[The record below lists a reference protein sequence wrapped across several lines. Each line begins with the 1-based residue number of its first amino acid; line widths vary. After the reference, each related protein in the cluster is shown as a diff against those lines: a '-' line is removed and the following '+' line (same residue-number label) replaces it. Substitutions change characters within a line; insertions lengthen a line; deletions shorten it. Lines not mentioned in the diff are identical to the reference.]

1 MLRLDINLVFTI
13 INLLIW
19 YAIIR
24 ILLFKRINRVIDQR
38 EQAIQSRYADAQ
50 KLQDEAAA
58 EKDKYATSQAQIE
71 AEKTKV
77 MDQAQEDARV
87 EYNHILEEA
96 NKKAEQI
103 VENSK
108 KEAVLEKD
116 KIVSKAEQ
124 EIRSL
129 ILDTAVKSM
138 QSSGNDS
145 ALYDEF
151 LIKIGEAG
159 HGENE

>member
-58 EKDKYATSQAQIE
+58 EKDKYAASQAQSE

-151 LIKIGEAG
+151 LTKTGEAG

>member
-58 EKDKYATSQAQIE
+58 EKDKYAASQAQIE

-151 LIKIGEAG
+151 LTKTGEAG

>member
-24 ILLFKRINRVIDQR
+24 IFLFKRINRVIDQR

-50 KLQDEAAA
+50 RLQDEAAA
-58 EKDKYATSQAQIE
+58 EKDKYAASQAQIE

-77 MDQAQEDARV
+77 MNQAQEDART
-87 EYNHILEEA
+87 EYKHILQEA

-129 ILDTAVKSM
+129 ILNTAVKSM
-138 QSSGNDS
+138 KSSGNDS
-145 ALYDEF
+145 SLYDEF
-151 LIKIGEAG
+151 LTTTGEAG
-159 HGENE
+159 LCVN